1 MRRRNSKALS
11 MFRAKVEKVLKEFD
25 DFKPGDIVRLD
36 LWFGRVLEHIQP
48 DMYKVSVSTPD
59 GIQTKTI
66 SKDQMQPSY
75 PMEFISNWNGC
86 GGNTTD
92 LLTDEEWIDV
102 KANHPQIYEDCLKRV
117 ASNTNY
123 GNLLEDWIFEFLMS
137 DKNQKQGK
145 PGTVIDAVKNA
156 DFGPIMKYMNPG
168 EQLHDAIIRLWKEA
182 LYVSEDKR
190 NVFMS
195 Y

>member
-1 MRRRNSKALS
+1 
-11 MFRAKVEKVLKEFD
+11 MFKTKVEQILKEYD
-25 DFKPGDIVRLD
+25 DYRPGDLVKID

-48 DMYKVSVSTPD
+48 DMYKVSVATPD
-59 GIQTKTI
+59 GIRTQAI
-66 SKDQMQPSY
+66 SKDKMQLSNPT
-75 PMEFISNWNGC
+75 EFVMNWNGC

-92 LLTDEEWIDV
+92 ILTDEEWDEIKTNFPD
-102 KANHPQIYEDCLKRV
+102 IYKDCLQKV
-117 ASNTNY
+117 AMNTNY
-123 GNLLEDWIFEFLMS
+123 GSLLEDWIFEFLMS

-145 PGTVIDAVKNA
+145 PGTVIDAVKDA
-156 DFGPIMKYMNPG
+156 DYGPIMKYMNPG